1 MDRYLKPAA
10 PVEQAALMMFRI
22 GFAILFLIMPVA
34 MLVSRRALFVLAP
47 IGMIVIIIA
56 ALLLAAERAPSSFRL
71 GPLEGLVSQGIL
83 FLLAWSALSLMWT
96 PFVPQG
102 AERLFRMASC
112 ALLVAIVLNLLP
124 ARMRS
129 SNLYLIAIGVGLGV
143 LALITTLVVK
153 PKRVTPDTFERALVM
168 ISLLAWPAVTWLAI
182 KRRSA
187 MVMVLAAAIGGLA
200 LIWQGAIL
208 PALLAGAVV
217 MGGALNNRQSTGA
230 ALTAGVCVL
239 LLGAPVISLLIAILP
254 TQGAGLGATLQSWAD
269 IILRDPVRLFTGHG
283 IETSLR
289 NKLSLV
295 LDPAA
300 PKSLLFE
307 IWYELGLFGALALTA
322 TLVGAIRAIL
332 RLDPVL
338 VPYLL
343 GCFAFAFTL
352 AATGLGT
359 SQTWWLWSLATVVVC
374 YAAVAR
380 GEIRVSRKMR
390 LPQTRQASG
399 E

>member
-1 MDRYLKPAA
+1 MDRNLTPDA
-10 PVEQAALMMFRI
+10 PVEQAALMMFRV

-34 MLVSRRALFVLAP
+34 MLVSRRALFLLAP
-47 IGMIVIIIA
+47 IGMIVIVIA
-56 ALLLAAERAPSSFRL
+56 SLLLAAERNVPSL
-71 GPLEGLVSQGIL
+71 QLAMPQGMVSQGIL
-83 FLLAWSALSLMWT
+83 FLLIWSAMSLMWT
-96 PFVPQG
+96 PHVSEG

-112 ALLVAIVLNLLP
+112 AALVVVVLNLLP

-129 SNLYLIAIGVGLGV
+129 SNLYLIAIGVSLGV
-143 LALITTLVVK
+143 IMLFVALIIK
-153 PKRVTPDTFERALVM
+153 PPRIAQVTFERTLVM

-182 KRRSA
+182 KRRTP
-187 MVMVLAAAIGGLA
+187 MVMALAAAVGGLA

-217 MGGALNNRQSTGA
+217 MGGAISNRQSTGA

-239 LLGAPVISLLIAILP
+239 LLGAPVIALLISRLP

-269 IILRDPVRLFTGHG
+269 IILRDPIRLFTGHG
-283 IETSLR
+283 IDTSIR
-289 NKLSLV
+289 NRMSQV

-307 IWYELGLFGALALTA
+307 IWYELGLFGALALTVA
-322 TLVGAIRAIL
+322 LVGAIRAIL
-332 RLDPVL
+332 RLDPLL

-359 SQTWWLWSLATVVVC
+359 SQTWWLWSLATLVVC
-374 YAAVAR
+374 YAAIAR
-380 GEIRVSRKMR
+380 GEIRISRRMR
-390 LPQTRQASG
+390 LPQTRDHSG